1 MAVYYMLSYDID
13 NMHEFSKY
21 PPLAG
26 ALISKY
32 GGEVL
37 VMDTNATVI
46 EGTGKMM
53 NVLVKFS
60 SRDRAL
66 ACYNDAEYQEVK
78 KLRIKSTSNVT
89 MVLVEEFV
97 AGCCEL

>member
-13 NMHEFSKY
+13 NMQEFAKY

-26 ALISKY
+26 QLIVKY

-37 VMDTNATVI
+37 VMDTAATVI

-53 NVLVKFS
+53 NVLVKFPTLEQ
-60 SRDRAL
+60 AL
-66 ACYNDAEYQEVK
+66 TCYNDEEYQEVK
-78 KLRIKSTSNVT
+78 KIRINSTSNVS

-97 AGCCEL
+97 PPR

>member
-13 NMHEFSKY
+13 NMQEFSKY

-37 VMDTNATVI
+37 VMDTNAMTV

-53 NVLVKFS
+53 NVIVKFPT
-60 SRDRAL
+60 RERAL
-66 ACYNDAEYQEVK
+66 ACYNDTEYQEVK
-78 KLRIKSTSNVT
+78 KLRTGSTSNVS

-97 AGCCEL
+97 GTKL

>member
-13 NMHEFSKY
+13 NMQEFAKY

-26 ALISKY
+26 ALIVKY

-37 VMDTNATVI
+37 VMDTAATVI

-53 NVLVKFS
+53 NVLVKFPT
-60 SRDRAL
+60 RKQAL
-66 ACYNDAEYQEVK
+66 ACYNDEQYREVMK
-78 KLRIKSTSNVT
+78 IRINSTSNVS

-97 AGCCEL
+97 PPA